1 MSLFSVSDG
10 HDFPW
15 LIEEVVPGVAAMVDD
30 IVVGALSREYPL
42 KQRLDGRS
50 RYYVAPR
57 MSVAGA
63 SAAKPRSAA
72 KGTGKESNL
81 RGGPFGQ

>member
-1 MSLFSVSDG
+1 MSPFSVSDG

-42 KQRLDGRS
+42 N
-50 RYYVAPR
+50 A
-57 MSVAGA
+57 AG
-63 SAAKPRSAA
+63 
-72 KGTGKESNL
+72 GTECHQPTGIPVVTL
-81 RGGPFGQ
+81 RGWS